1 MRGVTGVGLQKIAAI
16 WQGLDLRG
24 RAIVVVATLATFAA
38 VLTLGQAASR
48 PTMAL
53 LYAGIDGASA
63 GSVLTALEQRGAD
76 YEVRG
81 SAIYV
86 PAARRDELRMAL
98 AGDGLPPSGG
108 TGYELLDSLS
118 GFGTTAQMF
127 DAAYWRAKEGEL
139 ARTISSNT
147 SIRSARVHISPREGR
162 GLRPGDPPRA
172 SVTVT
177 TGGSVLP
184 RPQVEALRFLVASAV
199 AGLSPENVAVI
210 DSQRGLIP
218 GDASGMAD
226 GAGDGR
232 QEELRQN
239 VERLLA
245 ARVGPGHAVVEVAID
260 TVTDRESITERK
272 FDPQGRVQIS
282 SDTEEKQ
289 ESSTDK
295 GGGAVTV
302 ASNLPDGKASGS
314 DRSAQSQN
322 KEVRERAN
330 FEVSETTREVVRVP
344 GTIRRLTVA
353 VLIDGIKSTDGAGQE
368 TWTPRPDDELAAL
381 RDLVA
386 SAVGFDEGRGDV
398 ITIKSLQF
406 DIAPPEGEAAP
417 AGLLAALDLDLMRII
432 QLGVLAVVALV
443 LGLFVLRPVLMRPA
457 PALPPPSAALP
468 APSDEVLTGEIDD
481 GTFLPGG
488 MNMMSSFPAMGAPGL
503 PSPGDGDES
512 VARLRRLV
520 EERQDE
526 AVSVLRSWMED
537 SRKEEA

>member
-1 MRGVTGVGLQKIAAI
+1 LQKIAAI
-16 WQGLDLRG
+16 WQGLDMRG
-24 RAIVVVATLATFAA
+24 RTIVVLATLATFAA
-38 VLTLGQAASR
+38 VLALGQAASR

-53 LYAGIDGASA
+53 LYAGIDGTAS
-63 GSVLTALEQRGAD
+63 GPVLTALEQRGAT

-81 SAIYV
+81 NAIFV
-86 PAARRDELRMAL
+86 EAARRDELRMSL
-98 AGDGLPPSGG
+98 AGDGLPPSAG

-139 ARTISSNT
+139 ARTISANPG
-147 SIRSARVHISPREGR
+147 IRGVRVHISPREAR

-177 TGGSVLP
+177 TTGAALP
-184 RPQVEALRFLVASAV
+184 RPQVEALRYLVASAV
-199 AGLSPENVAVI
+199 AGLAPENVSVI

-218 GDASGMAD
+218 DDASGLAA
-226 GAGDGR
+226 GANDGR

-245 ARVGPGHAVVEVAID
+245 ARVGPGHAVVEVALD

-302 ASNLPDGKASGS
+302 ASNLPDGKAAGS
-314 DRSAQSQN
+314 DRSSQSQN
-322 KEVRERAN
+322 KETRERAN
-330 FEVSETTREVVRVP
+330 FEVSETTRELIRAP
-344 GTIRRLTVA
+344 GTIRRLSVA
-353 VLIDGIKSTDGAGQE
+353 VLIDGITSVDAGGNQ
-368 TWTPRPDDELAAL
+368 TWSPRPDAELAAL

-386 SAVGFDEGRGDV
+386 SAVGFDEKRGDV
-398 ITIKSLQF
+398 ITIKSMQF
-406 DIAPPEGEAAP
+406 DVAPPEGEAAP
-417 AGLLAALDLDLMRII
+417 VGLMAALNLDLMRII
-432 QLGVLAVVALV
+432 QLGVLAVVAVV
-443 LGLFVLRPVLMRPA
+443 LGLFVLRPVLMKPA
-457 PALPPPSAALP
+457 ALPPPAALP
-468 APSDEVLTGEIDD
+468 APIGEALTGEIDD
-481 GTFLPGG
+481 GTFMPGGMGLPGG
-488 MNMMSSFPAMGAPGL
+488 MNTMTDFPQIGAPGL
-503 PSPGDGDES
+503 PSPGGSDES

-526 AVSVLRSWMED
+526 AVSVLKSWMED
-537 SRKEEA
+537 TPKEQA